1 MRRLPGD
8 ATTQMRSGRV
18 PDRPLP
24 WLHGRHAVWA
34 LPALL
39 LVLIVLGDLW
49 TGRSFR
55 MIAWVVMVPALTAAL
70 AGVGATALFSA
81 LSVGA
86 YLLID
91 WALRPGPETGLP
103 GLLLVAAAGVV
114 SVGASAVRRANERR
128 TAKLSL
134 AADVVRDTVLRPL
147 PYHWGGLDWSAVYV
161 TADHVARVGGDF
173 YDLQP
178 SRYGTRVILGDVQG
192 KGLGAVAAS
201 AVLLGT
207 FREAGYHEGRLRDVA
222 RRLETRMK
230 RQQAYTRYLGQDEG
244 GERFATAVVLS
255 FDPVEPG
262 TVRRGVAGIEVVTLG
277 HDAPLAVGPD
287 GVRPL
292 RSSGGVPLGM
302 GELACDRPEDGGP
315 RVVRDGLA
323 PGETLLLF
331 TDGVTEARDRDG
343 VFYPLQQDLERAL
356 AEDPGLAR
364 PDRLVRHVRH
374 AVARHIA
381 GTRWEADDL
390 TLLAL
395 SPLPV
400 EPQREAFP

>member
-24 WLHGRHAVWA
+24 WLRGRHAVWA

-134 AADVVRDTVLRPL
+134 AADVVRDTVLRQI
-147 PYHWGGLDWSAVYV
+147 GRA
-161 TADHVARVGGDF
+161 HV
-173 YDLQP
+173 
-178 SRYGTRVILGDVQG
+178 
-192 KGLGAVAAS
+192 
-201 AVLLGT
+201 
-207 FREAGYHEGRLRDVA
+207 
-222 RRLETRMK
+222 
-230 RQQAYTRYLGQDEG
+230 
-244 GERFATAVVLS
+244 
-255 FDPVEPG
+255 
-262 TVRRGVAGIEVVTLG
+262 
-277 HDAPLAVGPD
+277 
-287 GVRPL
+287 
-292 RSSGGVPLGM
+292 
-302 GELACDRPEDGGP
+302 
-315 RVVRDGLA
+315 
-323 PGETLLLF
+323 
-331 TDGVTEARDRDG
+331 
-343 VFYPLQQDLERAL
+343 
-356 AEDPGLAR
+356 
-364 PDRLVRHVRH
+364 
-374 AVARHIA
+374 
-381 GTRWEADDL
+381 
-390 TLLAL
+390 
-395 SPLPV
+395 
-400 EPQREAFP
+400 

>member
-1 MRRLPGD
+1 MRRVLGD
-8 ATTQMRSGRV
+8 ATTQMRSSRV
-18 PDRPLP
+18 PGRPLP
-24 WLHGRHAVWA
+24 WLRGRHAIWA

-39 LVLIVLGDLW
+39 LVLILLGDLW
-49 TGRSFR
+49 SGRSFR

-70 AGVGATALFSA
+70 AGVGATVLFSM

-86 YLLID
+86 YVLTD
-91 WALRPGPETGLP
+91 WMLRPSAETGMP
-103 GLLLVAAAGVV
+103 GFLLVAAAGVV
-114 SVGASAVRRANERR
+114 SVGACAVRRANERR
-128 TAKLSL
+128 TARLSL

-147 PYHWGGLDWSAVYV
+147 PYHWGGLDWSALYV

-178 SRYGTRVILGDVQG
+178 SRYGTRVTLGDVQG

-230 RQQAYTRYLGQDEG
+230 RQQAYARYLGQDEG
-244 GERFATAVVLS
+244 GDRFATAVVLS

-262 TVRRGVAGIEVVTLG
+262 TVRRGTAGMDVVTLG
-277 HDAPLAVGPD
+277 HDPPLAVGPD

-302 GELACDRPEDGGP
+302 GELACDMPEDGGP
-315 RVVRDGLA
+315 RIVRDGLA

-356 AEDPGLAR
+356 AEDPGIAR
-364 PDRLVRHVRH
+364 PDRLVRYIRD

-381 GTRWEADDL
+381 GARWESDDL
-390 TLLAL
+390 TLLAVR
-395 SPLPV
+395 PLPV
-400 EPQREAFP
+400 EPPREAFP

>member
-1 MRRLPGD
+1 
-8 ATTQMRSGRV
+8 MRSSRV

-24 WLHGRHAVWA
+24 WLRGRHAIWA

-39 LVLIVLGDLW
+39 LVLILLGDLW
-49 TGRSFR
+49 SGRSFR

-70 AGVGATALFSA
+70 TGVGATVLFSV
-81 LSVGA
+81 LSVAA
-86 YLLID
+86 YLLVD
-91 WALRPGPETGLP
+91 AVLEPTAGAAFPDF
-103 GLLLVAAAGVV
+103 LLVVVACMV
-114 SVGASAVRRANERR
+114 SVAASGIRRAGERR
-128 TAKLSL
+128 AERLAL

-147 PYHWGGLDWSAVYV
+147 PYHWGGLDWSALYV

-207 FREAGYHEGRLRDVA
+207 FREAGYHERRLRDVA
-222 RRLETRMK
+222 RRLEIRMK
-230 RQQAYTRYLGQDEG
+230 RQQAYARYLGQDEG
-244 GERFATAVVLS
+244 GDRFATAVVLS

-262 TVRRGVAGIEVVTLG
+262 TVRRGTAGMDVVTLG
-277 HDAPLAVGPD
+277 HDPPLAVGPD

-302 GELACDRPEDGGP
+302 GELACDVPEGGGP
-315 RVVRDGLA
+315 RIVRDGLA

-343 VFYPLQQDLERAL
+343 TFYPLQEDLARAL
-356 AEDPGLAR
+356 TDDPGLAR
-364 PDRLVRHVRH
+364 PDRLVRYVGD

-381 GTRWEADDL
+381 GARWESDDL
-390 TLLAL
+390 TLLAVR
-395 SPLPV
+395 PLPV

>member
-1 MRRLPGD
+1 MRRVPGD
-8 ATTQMRSGRV
+8 ATTQMRSSRV

-24 WLHGRHAVWA
+24 WLRGRHAVWA

-39 LVLIVLGDLW
+39 LVLILLGDLW
-49 TGRSFR
+49 TGKSFR

-70 AGVGATALFSA
+70 AGVGATAVFSL

-114 SVGASAVRRANERR
+114 SVAACAIRRANERR
-128 TAKLSL
+128 TARLSL

-147 PYHWGGLDWSAVYV
+147 PYHWGGLDWSALYV

-230 RQQAYTRYLGQDEG
+230 RQQAYARYLGQDEDD
-244 GERFATAVVLS
+244 RFATAVVLS

-262 TVRRGVAGIEVVTLG
+262 TVRRGTAGMDLVTLG
-277 HDAPLAVGPD
+277 HDPPLAVGTD

-292 RSSGGVPLGM
+292 CSSGGVPLGM
-302 GELACDRPEDGGP
+302 GELACDAPGNGGP
-315 RVVRDGLA
+315 RTVREGLA

-331 TDGVTEARDRDG
+331 TDGVTEARNRDG

-364 PDRLVRHVRH
+364 PDRLVRYVRD

-381 GTRWEADDL
+381 GARWESDDL

-395 SPLPV
+395 KPLPV